1 MTEGIDTYT
10 LENFEGPLDLLW
22 HLINRQEIDIYQVS
36 ILDITQ
42 QYLST
47 CKEFFAGLDRGA
59 EFIGLAASL
68 IWFKSKALL
77 PKHEQQEEQ
86 NQEEELD
93 PKFEV
98 IHQLLDYC
106 RFKQAAKELSDR
118 EQQQGS
124 FYSRGV
130 DAVAEAKKN
139 LGIAHLSL
147 DDLAQLF
154 QEILAKAA
162 PRKGT
167 IEEEEWNVGDKI
179 RYLNQ
184 CLFKQKKLEFS
195 KVFDPSM
202 GRIEL
207 IVTFLALLE
216 MMKSGDAHVVNDLK
230 LKTIYIAAG
239 LSNSEKGI

>member
-47 CKEFFAGLDRGA
+47 YKEFFAGLDRGA

-93 PKFEV
+93 PQFDI

-106 RFKQAAKELSDR
+106 RFKQVAKELSER

-124 FYSRGV
+124 FYPRGIEGSE
-130 DAVAEAKKN
+130 AEKN

-147 DDLAQLF
+147 DDLAELF
-154 QEILAKAA
+154 QQILAKAS

-167 IEEEEWNVGDKI
+167 IQEEEWNVGDKI
-179 RYLNQ
+179 RYLCQ
-184 CLFKQKKLEFS
+184 WLVKQKKIEFIT
-195 KVFDPSM
+195 VFDPSM

-230 LKTIYIAAG
+230 HNTIYIAAG
-239 LSNSEKGI
+239 I